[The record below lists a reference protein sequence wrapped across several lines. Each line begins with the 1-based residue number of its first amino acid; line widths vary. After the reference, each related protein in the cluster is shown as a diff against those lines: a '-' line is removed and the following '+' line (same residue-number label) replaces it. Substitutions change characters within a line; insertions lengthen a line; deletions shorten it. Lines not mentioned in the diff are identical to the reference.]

1 MINSKRQQRKRE
13 RANKRD
19 KNGFALNLS
28 RPVRR
33 ALQRLQVSQSYGTRS
48 GVKRLAPGE
57 SMIKDN
63 SGSADHLLY
72 AGGSMKCH

>member
-1 MINSKRQQRKRE
+1 MDSKRQQRKAA
-13 RANKRD
+13 RAGKRD
-19 KNGFALNLS
+19 KNGFAMNLS

-33 ALQRLQVSQSYGTRS
+33 ALQRLQVAQSYGTRT

-57 SMIKDN
+57 SMTKDN